1 MPISVEQH
9 RDLWLENGL
18 TDAPVSVNVPRR
30 AWRKY
35 FPAETE
41 RLVKTTLFTASKISI
56 ESLKNLA
63 SSFPASPE
71 NNHDLF
77 VATMMWGRGPKNGRM
92 MPKFQVAA
100 SHREFDKTLSNTRE
114 SVMQGDLKGA
124 YSQWLSS
131 GIRGIREPFFTKWLF
146 VCGLRN
152 DPGILQAF
160 TLDGRVRAS
169 LRTLE
174 WPDAPLKKI
183 LRGKPAL
190 FYETYL
196 KTLTTW
202 AAELSDKQCQIT
214 PLQVEQFLFR
224 KNGDM
229 PLAD

>member
-1 MPISVEQH
+1 M
-9 RDLWLENGL
+9 
-18 TDAPVSVNVPRR
+18 TVPPR
-30 AWRKY
+30 AWDNY
-35 FPAETE
+35 FQAETK
-41 RLVKTTLFTASKISI
+41 RLREIPEFDVSKISI
-56 ESLKNLA
+56 EDLRVLSSLLQTSTDSNRA
-63 SSFPASPE
+63 
-71 NNHDLF
+71 LF
-77 VATMMWGRGPKNGRM
+77 VATMMWGRGPKNGRI
-92 MPKFQVAA
+92 MPKFRVAA
-100 SHREFDKTLSNTRE
+100 SQREFDKTLSITRKL
-114 SVMQGDLKGA
+114 VMQGDPCGA
-124 YSQWLSS
+124 YSQWLLS

-152 DPGILQAF
+152 DAGVLQAF
-160 TLDGRVRAS
+160 TLDSRVRAS

-224 KNGDM
+224 KNGNV
-229 PLAD
+229 PLA

>member
-1 MPISVEQH
+1 M
-9 RDLWLENGL
+9 
-18 TDAPVSVNVPRR
+18 NVPPR
-30 AWRKY
+30 AWDNY
-35 FPAETE
+35 FQAETTQLRGIPE
-41 RLVKTTLFTASKISI
+41 FDVSKISI
-56 ESLKNLA
+56 EDLRMLLSSLPTSTDSNRA
-63 SSFPASPE
+63 
-71 NNHDLF
+71 LF
-77 VATMMWGRGPKNGRM
+77 VATMMWGRGAKNGRM

-100 SHREFDKTLSNTRE
+100 SHREFDKTLSITRE
-114 SVMQGDLKGA
+114 SVMQGDLSGA

-152 DPGILQAF
+152 DPGVLQAF

-202 AAELSDKQCQIT
+202 AAELSDEQCQIT

-224 KNGDM
+224 KNGNVL
-229 PLAD
+229 LA

>member
-1 MPISVEQH
+1 MEISVT
-9 RDLWLENGL
+9 RYRKLWRECLKR
-18 TDAPVSVNVPRR
+18 TPCPVNVPPR
-30 AWRKY
+30 AWDHY
-35 FPAETE
+35 FQAETTQLRGIPE
-41 RLVKTTLFTASKISI
+41 FDVSKISI
-56 ESLKNLA
+56 EDLRGLAQSLPTSTDSNRA
-63 SSFPASPE
+63 
-71 NNHDLF
+71 LF

-100 SHREFDKTLSNTRE
+100 SHREFDQILSITRE
-114 SVMQGDLKGA
+114 SVMQGDLSGA

-131 GIRGIREPFFTKWLF
+131 GIKGIREPFFTKWLF

-152 DPGILQAF
+152 DPGVLRAF

-169 LRTLE
+169 LRTLA
-174 WPDAPLKKI
+174 WPDAALKKI

-202 AAELSDKQCQIT
+202 AAELSDEQCQIT

-224 KNGDM
+224 KNGNV
-229 PLAD
+229 PLA

>member
-1 MPISVEQH
+1 MPISVGLH
-9 RDLWLENGL
+9 RDLWLKSGL
-18 TDAPVSVNVPRR
+18 KEAPVSVNVPMR
-30 AWRKY
+30 AWHEY

-41 RLVKTTLFTASKISI
+41 RLVTTTLFSASKISI
-56 ESLKNLA
+56 ESLEELA
-63 SSFPASPE
+63 VSLPASPE
-71 NNHDLF
+71 NNRDLF
-77 VATMMWGRGPKNGRM
+77 VATMMWGRGPKSGRM
-92 MPKFQVAA
+92 MPKFKLAA
-100 SHREFDKTLSNTRE
+100 SHREFDKTLSITRE
-114 SVMQGDLKGA
+114 LVMQGDLSGA

-152 DPGILQAF
+152 DPEVLQAF

-196 KTLTTW
+196 KTLATW
-202 AAELSDKQCQIT
+202 AAELSDEQCQIT

-224 KNGDM
+224 KNGNV
-229 PLAD
+229 PLA